1 MTEIVTEGNPE
12 IINARHNG
20 GFAFTLGLNQKN
32 GGFGVRFN
40 AKDYDGDSPTFEQ
53 LEEIEKQEVGC
64 KNVPIKAY
72 ETFVVFREIKHN
84 KVDTE

>member
-1 MTEIVTEGNPE
+1 MTKVLTEGNSE
-12 IINARHNG
+12 TINDRHSG

-32 GGFGVRFN
+32 GGFGLRFN
-40 AKDYDGDSPTFEQ
+40 AKDYDGDSPTYEN
-53 LEEIEKQEVGC
+53 LEAIEKQETNC